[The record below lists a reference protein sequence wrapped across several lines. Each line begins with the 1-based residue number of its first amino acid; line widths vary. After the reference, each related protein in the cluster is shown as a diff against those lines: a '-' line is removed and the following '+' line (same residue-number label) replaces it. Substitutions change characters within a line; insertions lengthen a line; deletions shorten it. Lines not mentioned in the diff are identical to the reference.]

1 MKPEIEQKSNEWI
14 EQRLGKFTASQFF
27 KLMTEPKLKADKEA
41 GNLSAGSR
49 THVLERVAEAL
60 TGRRAT
66 AEFTSRATE
75 WGNEHE
81 PIAKN
86 VYERVFG
93 CAVEDSGY
101 IAFSDYVGGSPD
113 GLVGEDGLIE
123 IKCPETITAHLEHTL
138 NDLRDKPIYYWQCI
152 GYLLIT
158 GRKWIDFI
166 SYSPHYPAKLQ
177 LKRIRLNR
185 VDVLG
190 DIKALEAKLVK
201 AVKMFEEIMEKL
213 NNPTPIRYAKPKSIT
228 GEQLKK
234 VFKKANEPKGYT
246 PAPMPI

>member
-1 MKPEIEQKSNEWI
+1 MTPAIEQRSEEWI

-41 GNLSAGSR
+41 GNLSAGAR
-49 THVLERVAEAL
+49 TYVLERVAEQL
-60 TGRRAT
+60 TGKRAQT
-66 AEFTSRATE
+66 EFTSRATE
-75 WGNEHE
+75 WGNEYE
-81 PIAKN
+81 PVAKN
-86 VYERVFG
+86 VYERVFD
-93 CAVEDSGY
+93 CSVVESGY
-101 IAFSDYVGGSPD
+101 IALSDYVGGSPD

-185 VDVLG
+185 EEVKG
-190 DIKALEAKLVK
+190 DIVALQSKLLK
-201 AVKMFEEIMEKL
+201 AVQMFEEIMEKL
-213 NNPTPIRYAKPKSIT
+213 TGVEKPIIKPNELKSLI
-228 GEQLKK
+228 EK
-234 VFKKANEPKGYT
+234 VKIKPKGYT
-246 PAPMPI
+246 PAPLPI